1 MLRITPANCVC
12 EVALIKH
19 GNPTATCQLIIQP
32 LNVNH
37 IWQTGSL
44 GTVHVWVAYAF
55 CMHNCAIYT
64 VCGINVCPWLFEILY
79 LFAGFFLIFI
89 YMSFLQPRV
98 TYSFVLR
105 FLSFPYFCL
114 KLYSRRNKNLS
125 DVKNTEGHSVM
136 NAESSR
142 YPTNQTTKC
151 RGTDAEFISEIRSHV
166 MMTPLPWIWK
176 VSVQYFASL

>member
-1 MLRITPANCVC
+1 MSTDYSTTKCKSYMADGKSRHSACVSC
-12 EVALIKH
+12 LCILHA
-19 GNPTATCQLIIQP
+19 QLCNIYCVWYQC
-32 LNVNH
+32 L
-37 IWQTGSL
+37 SL
-44 GTVHVWVAYAF
+44 TVW
-55 CMHNCAIYT
+55 NT
-64 VCGINVCPWLFEILY
+64 LFICR
-79 LFAGFFLIFI
+79 FFFIFI

-142 YPTNQTTKC
+142 YPPNQTTKC

-176 VSVQYFASL
+176 VSVQYFASLLLQLCLKKKT